1 MNGFE
6 IFKFLHVL
14 GAVVWVGAGVGLF
27 LLSVRLRAVGDRGT
41 IVTLGQHSEAL
52 GKLLF
57 MPAAFGTLIF
67 GVLMA
72 ATEARFSFMDLW
84 ILIGFAAVAASFLVG
99 AMLLQ
104 RADAR
109 LSALAEEFGSDHV
122 DVDRQLG
129 KVLRLNAID
138 LAILVIA
145 IWAMV
150 AKPML

>member
-6 IFKFLHVL
+6 IFEFLHVL
-14 GAVVWVGAGVGLF
+14 GAVAWVGAGVTLF

-41 IVTLGQHSEAL
+41 IVSLGQHSEAL

-57 MPAAFGTLIF
+57 MPAAFGTLLF
-67 GVLMA
+67 GVLMV